1 MTGLLDLSKPM
12 SHSDRHPTRRG
23 VLLAACAS
31 YLLAALPAVAADDY
45 PTKPIRLINPFPAG
59 SPVELVGRL
68 AGERL
73 RAEWGQPVV
82 IESRTG
88 AGGTVGAGYV
98 AKAPADGYTLL
109 VSVPTFLTVAPWTYK
124 SLPYDA
130 VRDFIPVWAVES
142 GGIVMVV
149 RPSLPVKTV
158 HEFIAYAKA
167 NPGKVNYGTAG
178 SGSPQHLAGE
188 LFMLRTGA
196 QMIHVP
202 FQGAAPALNNLLGG
216 HIDVMFDSIS
226 NVLPH
231 VRADKVRALA
241 LLRPRR
247 SPVLPDLPTM
257 AEAGVANADAQ
268 GSIGIFAP
276 HGTPPEIL
284 AKLEQTLARL
294 MSEPKT
300 MDLMVQAGTSRDF
313 LVGKEYAQ
321 RLIEERELFG
331 RIIKE
336 AGIAAQ

>member
-1 MTGLLDLSKPM
+1 MTYSE
-12 SHSDRHPTRRG
+12 RHPTRRE
-23 VLLAACAS
+23 VLLAAVACC
-31 YLLAALPAVAADDY
+31 LLSALPAFAADDY

-68 AGERL
+68 AADRL
-73 RAEWGQPVV
+73 RAEWGQPVIV
-82 IESRTG
+82 ESRTG

-124 SLPYDA
+124 NLPYDA
-130 VRDFIPVWAVES
+130 TRDIIPVWAVES

-158 HEFIAYAKA
+158 QEFIAYAKA
-167 NPGKVNYGTAG
+167 NPGTVNYGTAG

-188 LFMLRTGA
+188 LFMLRTGVK
-196 QMIHVP
+196 MNHVP

-216 HIDVMFDSIS
+216 HIDAMFDSIS

-231 VRADKVRALA
+231 IRADKVRALA
-241 LLRPRR
+241 LLRPKR
-247 SPVLPDLPTM
+247 SPVLPDLQTM
-257 AEAGVANADAQ
+257 SEAGVTNADAQ

-276 HGTPPEIL
+276 RGTPPEVL
-284 AKLEQTLARL
+284 TKLEQTLARV

-300 MDLMVQAGTSRDF
+300 VDLLVQAGTSRDF

-321 RLIEERELFG
+321 RLVEERELFG

-336 AGIAAQ
+336 AGIVAQ